1 MMLIVIPNIRTTAA
15 RLAALLVLA
24 ALFCAGVQAAVAA
37 EQTLTMSMGKLGD
50 IGTDPTVDSTISPVI
65 GGAQDYHYY
74 THYSPLIVLDKD
86 DNIVPWM
93 AESYDVSDDSRTIT
107 FHLRTGVKFAD
118 GTPLNASILKFNFD
132 RIITYGWK
140 DRVGP
145 NGTMARLNPFIY
157 YDYSE
162 APNDD
167 TFRIHFTQGWLNV
180 ARDLSTSKYYSCF
193 INPLDVNPAWDTK
206 GILMSDKKYDGLG
219 PYYVDENESIPR
231 EKIVLIR
238 RPSWRDV
245 LDFHKPKLD
254 KIVLT
259 TIADPQTA
267 IMALEKGDIDY
278 LCRYWNPSL
287 DSLHALENNPKIA
300 IKTRPSV
307 QTYYI
312 ATAYWKEPFN
322 SSEGILL
329 RKAINYAL
337 DRKKIAEGAF
347 SGYATPATDTMYISS
362 QSNDVSECCH
372 KGYDYDPDKAKQ
384 LFAEAGW
391 KDTDG
396 DGVLDKNGKALKD
409 VNLLVTSST
418 DLVWMKDVAILVQSQ
433 LKEVGIQTII
443 KTFDWNTYIESSK
456 NGDYD
461 LRLSYNFGRNIP
473 INSQFA
479 NFNAGGL
486 IRNHYESL
494 NGTLVEAAAN
504 VKSAKSKEE
513 LNKYICQVCNIL
525 FEEAGTIPL
534 VHPMEYA
541 VMSSRV
547 KGFELGQNSL
557 YDHMEECWIEA

>member
-1 MMLIVIPNIRTTAA
+1 MVRTVKSFTKIETA
-15 RLAALLVLA
+15 RIAALLVLA
-24 ALFCAGVQAAVAA
+24 ALLGAGVEAAMAA
-37 EQTLTMSMGKLGD
+37 EQMLTIGMGKVGD
-50 IGTDPTVDSTISPVI
+50 IGTDPTVDSIISPGI

-74 THYSPLIVLDKD
+74 THYSPLIALDKD

-93 AESYDVSDDSRTIT
+93 AESYDISDDHRTIT

-118 GTPLNASILKFNFD
+118 GTLLNASILKFNFD

-167 TFRIHFTQGWLNV
+167 TFKIHFSQGWLNV

-193 INPLDVNPAWDTK
+193 INPLDVNPVWDIK
-206 GILMSDKKYDGLG
+206 GTLRSDSKYDGLG
-219 PYYVDENESIPR
+219 PYYVDESESIPK
-231 EKIVLIR
+231 EKIVLIK
-238 RPSWRDV
+238 RPSWRD
-245 LDFHKPKLD
+245 DMNFHKPKLN

-259 TIADPQTA
+259 NIADPQTA
-267 IMALEKGDIDY
+267 IMALEKGNIDY
-278 LCRYWNPSL
+278 VCRYWNPSL
-287 DSLHALENNPKIA
+287 DSLRALDKNPKIA

-312 ATAYWKEPFN
+312 AVAYWKEPFN
-322 SSEGILL
+322 GTEGILL
-329 RKAINYAL
+329 RKALNYAL
-337 DRKKIAEGAF
+337 DREKIAEGAF
-347 SGYATPATDTMYISS
+347 YGYATPASDTMYISS
-362 QSNDVSECCH
+362 QSRDISECCN
-372 KGYDYDPDKAKQ
+372 KGYDYDLDKAKQ

-409 VNLLVTSST
+409 LNLLVTSST
-418 DLVWMKDVAILVQSQ
+418 DLAWMKDVAILVQSQ
-433 LKEVGIQTII
+433 LKDIGIRTIV
-443 KTFDWNTYIESSK
+443 KTLDWNTYIESSK

-461 LRLSYNFGRNIP
+461 LRLSYNFGRTQS

-479 NFNAGGL
+479 NFNTGGL
-486 IRNHYESL
+486 IKNHYENL
-494 NGTLVEAAAN
+494 NGTLEKAAAN
-504 VKSAKSKEE
+504 IKSAKSTDE
-513 LNKYICQVCNIL
+513 LDKYICQVCNIL
-525 FEEAGTIPL
+525 FDEAGTVPL

-541 VMSSRV
+541 VMNSKV
-547 KGFELGQNSL
+547 KGFELGADYK
-557 YDHMEECWIEA
+557 YDHEEECWID